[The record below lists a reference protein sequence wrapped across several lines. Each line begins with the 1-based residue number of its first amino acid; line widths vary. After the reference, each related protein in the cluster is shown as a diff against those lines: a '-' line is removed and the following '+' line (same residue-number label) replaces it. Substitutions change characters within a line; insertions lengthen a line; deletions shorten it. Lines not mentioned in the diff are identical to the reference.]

1 MDKQIISALYA
12 NGLIQKVGID
22 ASKYEDV
29 DDLIRKGVITFPEAR
44 KKIAKILESLNI
56 THEDKPQVIEPIVED
71 LKTDEPVI
79 TDAPTEET
87 PIDETPILE
96 EVIIDTPVEETPI
109 DETPVEEP
117 TITETVD
124 ETVEETA
131 EVVEEVKPKK
141 TRTKKTE

>member
-71 LKTDEPVI
+71 LKNDEPVI
-79 TDAPTEET
+79 T
-87 PIDETPILE
+87 
-96 EVIIDTPVEETPI
+96 DTPVEETPI

-117 TITETVD
+117 TVTETV
-124 ETVEETA
+124 ET
-131 EVVEEVKPKK
+131 VEEVKPKK
-141 TRTKKTE
+141 TKTKKTE